1 MKTVLLINKN
11 SSDNPQFKQ
20 ILFDKLI
27 ERLKYFNYDYDL
39 IEAEYKS
46 DRYGQ
51 LPLPGSLFEFKIKEL
66 HRILGNYDDNE
77 TILYV
82 DSFDVYPLSGPDEV
96 YQKYKSF
103 DTDLVFS
110 YETNCWPNLLNID
123 RFYVK
128 KDYINTGVF
137 IGTNAKL
144 RKVMDYIMAFDTIQ
158 FYDDQHA
165 WSLVTRLM
173 RENIKVEIDLKSN
186 ITLCLNQID
195 ISEYNIFE
203 NRLINSLDNTK
214 PCFIHGNNQSLKKYV
229 EDKKKNIINGLL
241 NVEPTKTS

>member
-1 MKTVLLINKN
+1 MKTIVLINKN
-11 SSDNPQFKQ
+11 SSENPQFKQ

-66 HRILGNYDDNE
+66 YKILGNYDDNE

-103 DTDLVFS
+103 DADLVFS
-110 YETNCWPNLLNID
+110 YETNS
-123 RFYVK
+123 FY
-128 KDYINTGVF
+128 F
-137 IGTNAKL
+137 IYL
-144 RKVMDYIMAFDTIQ
+144 FH
-158 FYDDQHA
+158 FH
-165 WSLVTRLM
+165 
-173 RENIKVEIDLKSN
+173 
-186 ITLCLNQID
+186 
-195 ISEYNIFE
+195 
-203 NRLINSLDNTK
+203 
-214 PCFIHGNNQSLKKYV
+214 
-229 EDKKKNIINGLL
+229 
-241 NVEPTKTS
+241 

>member
-39 IEAEYKS
+39 IEADYKS

-195 ISEYNIFE
+195 ILEYNIFE

-229 EDKKKNIINGLL
+229 EDKNKNIINGLL
-241 NVEPTKTS
+241 NIESAKTS

>member
-1 MKTVLLINKN
+1 MKTILLIDKK
-11 SSDNPQFKQ
+11 SKESPRYDQ

-27 ERLKYFNYDYDL
+27 EKLKYFNYDYDL
-39 IEAEYKS
+39 IEVEYKS
-46 DRYGQ
+46 DRYGP
-51 LPLPGSLFEFKIKEL
+51 LPAPGSLFEFKIKEL
-66 HRILGNYDDNE
+66 YKILGNYDENE

-82 DSFDVYPLSGPDEV
+82 DSFDVYPMSGPDEV

-229 EDKKKNIINGLL
+229 EDKNKNIINGLL

>member
-195 ISEYNIFE
+195 ISEYYFDSE
-203 NRLINSLDNTK
+203 NLAYRKIKTK
-214 PCFIHGNNQSLKKYV
+214 I
-229 EDKKKNIINGLL
+229 
-241 NVEPTKTS
+241 